1 MANGIKK
8 IVDYNDDDDFRRHDK
23 GPVCTFRTP
32 CYPEFHI
39 GDGVDDPGRFNYFRF
54 TWDFNTR
61 TEEHS
66 RDMTQWGL
74 FYKPNMHQI
83 ITFEDGTE
91 WEITTQNKDADI
103 AKIRDYIA
111 GGHEFQSEM
120 SRAARLLDDEMIYEI

>member
-8 IVDYNDDDDFRRHDK
+8 IIDYNTDEDFRNRDK
-23 GPVCTFRTP
+23 GPECTFRTP

-39 GDGVDDPGRFNYFRF
+39 GEGVSDPGRFNYYRF
-54 TWDFNTR
+54 TWGHDTR
-61 TEEHS
+61 TVEHS
-66 RDMTQWGL
+66 SDMTQWGL

-103 AKIRDYIA
+103 EKIKRWIE
-111 GGHEFQSEM
+111 GGHELQSAM

>member
-1 MANGIKK
+1 MKL
-8 IVDYNDDDDFRRHDK
+8 DK
-23 GPVCTFRTP
+23 TKYGWWKNAVFYQI
-32 CYPEFHI
+32 YPKSFQDTN

-103 AKIRDYIA
+103 AKIKDWLA
-111 GGHEFQSEM
+111 GGFEFQSEM

>member
-8 IVDYNDDDDFRRHDK
+8 IVDYNDDDDFRRNSK
-23 GPVCTFRTP
+23 GPVCTFRRP

-39 GDGVDDPGRFNYFRF
+39 GDGVDDPGRFNYIRF
-54 TWDFNTR
+54 TWGSDTR

-66 RDMTQWGL
+66 SEMRIWAL
-74 FYKPNMHQI
+74 FYKPQMHQI

-111 GGHEFQSEM
+111 QGHEFRSEM
-120 SRAARLLDDEMIYEI
+120 SKAARLLDDDMMYEI

>member
-8 IVDYNDDDDFRRHDK
+8 IVDYYTNYAFRSHNK

-39 GDGVDDPGRFNYFRF
+39 GDGVPEDRYNYIRF
-54 TWDFNTR
+54 TWGEDTR
-61 TEEHS
+61 TEEHAS
-66 RDMTQWGL
+66 GLRQWAL
-74 FYKPNMHQI
+74 FYKPQMHQI

-103 AKIRDYIA
+103 EKIKDYIA
-111 GGHEFQSEM
+111 GGHEIRSAM
-120 SRAARLLDDEMIYEI
+120 SRAARLLDDEMMYEI

>member
-8 IVDYNDDDDFRRHDK
+8 IIDYNDDDDFRNHNV
-23 GPVCTFRTP
+23 GPVCTFTRP

-39 GDGVDDPGRFNYFRF
+39 GDGISEDRYNYIRF
-54 TWDFNTR
+54 TWGNDTR
-61 TEEHS
+61 TVEHS
-66 RDMTQWGL
+66 SEMKVWAL
-74 FYKPNMHQI
+74 FYKPTMHQI

-103 AKIRDYIA
+103 EKIKRWIE
-111 GGHEFQSEM
+111 GGHELQSEM

>member
-8 IVDYNDDDDFRRHDK
+8 IIDYNDDDDFRNHNV
-23 GPVCTFRTP
+23 GPVCTFTRP

-39 GDGVDDPGRFNYFRF
+39 GDGVTDPGRFNYIRF
-54 TWDFNTR
+54 TWDRDTR

-66 RDMTQWGL
+66 SDMRQWGL
-74 FYKPNMHQI
+74 FYKPHMHQI

-91 WEITTQNKDADI
+91 WEITTQNKDADLE
-103 AKIRDYIA
+103 KIKRWIE
-111 GGHEFQSEM
+111 GGFEFQSEM

>member
-103 AKIRDYIA
+103 AKIKDWLA
-111 GGHEFQSEM
+111 GGFEFQSEM

>member
-8 IVDYNDDDDFRRHDK
+8 IVDYNDDDDFRRHDN
-23 GPVCTFRTP
+23 GPVCTFTRP

-39 GDGVDDPGRFNYFRF
+39 GDGVDDPGRFNYIRF
-54 TWDFNTR
+54 TWGSDTR

-66 RDMTQWGL
+66 SEMRQWGL
-74 FYKPNMHQI
+74 FYKPHMHQI

-103 AKIRDYIA
+103 KKIRDYIV
-111 GGHEFQSEM
+111 GGHEIQSAM

>member
-8 IVDYNDDDDFRRHDK
+8 IIDYNTDADFRNHDV

-39 GDGVDDPGRFNYFRF
+39 GDGVEDPGRFNYIRF
-54 TWDFNTR
+54 TWNSNTR

-66 RDMTQWGL
+66 SDMTQWGL
-74 FYKPNMHQI
+74 FYKPNMHQV

-103 AKIRDYIA
+103 AKIKDWIA
-111 GGHEFQSEM
+111 AGFEFQSAM